1 MYEGHI
7 SSLCAADGA
16 FFGVAPPHGTMPRMA
31 QRLRGYAHRT
41 DIAAGVQSVW
51 RVLTETENLARWCSP
66 DAWIRAKPGGLFRAT
81 VDRVT
86 QLEAHIDVCEPARR
100 LRLIYLPS
108 EALPADE
115 TVTDDFMLTADPR
128 GTILRLIGSGFVASE
143 TGDVQF
149 RRMRTGWE
157 RALARLKV
165 YVEQLERK
173 AS

>member
-1 MYEGHI
+1 
-7 SSLCAADGA
+7 
-16 FFGVAPPHGTMPRMA
+16 MPRMA

-41 DIAAGVQSVW
+41 DIAASAQTVW
-51 RVLTETENLARWCSP
+51 RALTETESLARWCSP

-100 LRLIYLPS
+100 LRLIYLPCA
-108 EALPADE
+108 ALPADE
-115 TVTDDFMLTADPR
+115 AVTDDFMLSTDPR
-128 GTILRLIGSGFVASE
+128 GTTVRLIGSGFVASE
-143 TGDVQF
+143 LGDVQY

-165 YVEQLERK
+165 FVEQLERK

>member
-1 MYEGHI
+1 ML
-7 SSLCAADGA
+7 SPCAPDPRI
-16 FFGVAPPHGTMPRMA
+16 FGVAPPHGTMARMA

-41 DIAAGVQSVW
+41 DIAASAQTVW
-51 RVLTETENLARWCSP
+51 RALTEAESLARWCSP

-86 QLEAHIDVCEPARR
+86 QLEAHIDVYEPARR
-100 LRLIYLPS
+100 LRLIYLPCA
-108 EALPADE
+108 ALPVDE
-115 TVTDDFMLTADPR
+115 AVTDDFMLAADPR
-128 GTILRLIGSGFVASE
+128 GTIVRLIGSGFVASE
-143 TGDVQF
+143 MGDVQF

-165 YVEQLERK
+165 FVEQLERK

>member
-1 MYEGHI
+1 MLSPSDAVDRCI
-7 SSLCAADGA
+7 
-16 FFGVAPPHGTMPRMA
+16 FGDLPPHGTMACMG

-41 DIAAGVQSVW
+41 DIAANTQAVW
-51 RVLTETENLARWCSP
+51 RALTEPESLARWCSP
-66 DAWIRAKPGGLFRAT
+66 DAWIRPTTGGLFRAS

-100 LRLIYLPS
+100 LRLIYLPCA
-108 EALPADE
+108 ALPQEE
-115 TVTDDFMLTADPR
+115 TAVTDDFMLASDPR
-128 GTILRLIGSGFVASE
+128 GTTVRLLGSGFVASE
-143 TGDVQF
+143 VGDVQF

-165 YVEQLERK
+165 FVEQLERK

>member
-1 MYEGHI
+1 
-7 SSLCAADGA
+7 
-16 FFGVAPPHGTMPRMA
+16 MA

-41 DIAAGVQSVW
+41 DIAANVQAVW
-51 RVLTETENLARWCSP
+51 RAMTEPQSLARWCSP
-66 DAWIRAKPGGLFRAT
+66 DAWIRPKTGGLFRAT

-100 LRLIYLPS
+100 LRLIYLPCA
-108 EALPADE
+108 ALPAEDT
-115 TVTDDFMLTADPR
+115 TVTDDFMLSSDPR
-128 GTILRLIGSGFVASE
+128 GTILRLVGSGFVASE
-143 TGDVQF
+143 VGDVQY

-165 YVEQLERK
+165 FVEEIERK

>member
-1 MYEGHI
+1 MVH
-7 SSLCAADGA
+7 
-16 FFGVAPPHGTMPRMA
+16 MA

-41 DIAAGVQSVW
+41 EIVADAQAVW
-51 RVLTETENLARWCSP
+51 RALTQPESLARWCSP
-66 DAWIRAKPGGLFRAT
+66 DAWIRPQTGGLFRAS

-100 LRLIYLPS
+100 LRLIYLPCA
-108 EALPADE
+108 ALPAEE
-115 TVTDDFMLTADPR
+115 TAVTDDFMLSSDPR
-128 GTILRLIGSGFVASE
+128 GTILRLLGSGFVASE
-143 TGDVQF
+143 LGDVQY

-165 YVEQLERK
+165 FVEQVERK

>member
-1 MYEGHI
+1 M
-7 SSLCAADGA
+7 A
-16 FFGVAPPHGTMPRMA
+16 RMA

-41 DIAAGVQSVW
+41 DIAASVQSVW
-51 RVLTETENLARWCSP
+51 SAMTDSESLARWCSP
-66 DAWIRAKPGGLFRAT
+66 DAWIRPKPGGLFRAT

-100 LRLIYLPS
+100 MRLIYLPCS
-108 EALPADE
+108 ALPADE
-115 TVTDDFMLTADPR
+115 TVTDDFMLATHPK

-143 TGDVQF
+143 AGDVQY

-165 YVEQLERK
+165 FVEQLERK

>member
-1 MYEGHI
+1 
-7 SSLCAADGA
+7 
-16 FFGVAPPHGTMPRMA
+16 MA

-41 DIAAGVQSVW
+41 EIAANVQAVW
-51 RVLTETENLARWCSP
+51 RALTEPQNLARWCSP
-66 DAWIRAKPGGLFRAT
+66 DAWIRPKTGGLFRAT

-100 LRLIYLPS
+100 LRLIYLPCA
-108 EALPADE
+108 ALPAEDSA
-115 TVTDDFMLTADPR
+115 VTDDFMLSSDPR
-128 GTILRLIGSGFVASE
+128 GTILRLVGSGFVASE
-143 TGDVQF
+143 VGDVQY

-165 YVEQLERK
+165 LVEQIERK

>member
-1 MYEGHI
+1 
-7 SSLCAADGA
+7 
-16 FFGVAPPHGTMPRMA
+16 MA

-41 DIAAGVQSVW
+41 DIAADVQSVW
-51 RVLTETENLARWCSP
+51 RALTQPESLARWCSP
-66 DAWIRAKPGGLFRAT
+66 DAWIRPKSGGLFRAS

-100 LRLIYLPS
+100 LRLIYLPCA
-108 EALPADE
+108 ALPAE
-115 TVTDDFMLTADPR
+115 QTVTDDFMLSSHPKGA
-128 GTILRLIGSGFVASE
+128 IVRLIGSGFVASE
-143 TGDVQF
+143 GGDVQY

-165 YVEQLERK
+165 FVEQIERK